1 MQPKQIQ
8 KQPREHKVPVT
19 IKSSITLLLKIE
31 QHTRSVKAGTG
42 DGEDYEPDVEAQE
55 MYEVSGGQQE
65 TALTVGRVY
74 APLTMHS
81 LPFSRFLSLPC

>member
-31 QHTRSVKAGTG
+31 QHMRSVKAGMG
-42 DGEDYEPDVEAQE
+42 EGEDCEPDMEAQE
-55 MYEVSGGQQE
+55 MYAVSGGQQE
-65 TALTVGRVY
+65 TALTVGRAC
-74 APLTMHS
+74 APVIAHFGFS
-81 LPFSRFLSLPC
+81 PFLVKV

>member
-31 QHTRSVKAGTG
+31 QHMRSVKASM
-42 DGEDYEPDVEAQE
+42 GEGKNYKTEPDMEAQE
-55 MYEVSGGQQE
+55 MYEVSRGQQE

-74 APLTMHS
+74 APLTTHFTFS
-81 LPFSRFLSLPC
+81 LFPVKV